1 MKHFQDDDNDNYNEI
16 DNDNDNENDNDRHLL
31 DGLGDA
37 GVVESGG
44 DGAVKS
50 LSVGLPLADV
60 PGQKINLK
68 FLNQ

>member
-1 MKHFQDDDNDNYNEI
+1 MNEGDEDDGY
-16 DNDNDNENDNDRHLL
+16 NDNDRHLL

-37 GVVESGG
+37 GVVEGGG

-60 PGQKINLK
+60 PG
-68 FLNQ
+68 

>member
-1 MKHFQDDDNDNYNEI
+1 MKHFQDDDNDNYNES
-16 DNDNDNENDNDRHLL
+16 DNDRHLL

-44 DGAVKS
+44 NGAVKS

-60 PGQKINLK
+60 PGQRISLES
-68 FLNQ
+68 LY

>member
-1 MKHFQDDDNDNYNEI
+1 MNEDDEDDDHNDH
-16 DNDNDNENDNDRHLL
+16 DRHLL

-44 DGAVKS
+44 DGAVES

-60 PGQKINLK
+60 PGQRINLK
-68 FLNQ
+68 FLYSINLDQEALLF

>member
-1 MKHFQDDDNDNYNEI
+1 MKHFQDDDNDNYNES
-16 DNDNDNENDNDRHLL
+16 DNDRHLL

-60 PGQKINLK
+60 PGQRMSLES
-68 FLNQ
+68 LY

>member
-1 MKHFQDDDNDNYNEI
+1 MTTMYNESDNDK
-16 DNDNDNENDNDRHLL
+16 HLL

-60 PGQKINLK
+60 PGQRMSLES
-68 FLNQ
+68 LY

>member
-1 MKHFQDDDNDNYNEI
+1 MTMTTMYNESDNDK
-16 DNDNDNENDNDRHLL
+16 HLL

-60 PGQKINLK
+60 PGQRMSLES
-68 FLNQ
+68 LY